1 LKDLFYDGVLVVK
14 LAITQSILVILSGI
28 YAIRAS
34 WFIFSG
40 IFSPLTPVAAIVL
53 VLCITL
59 FHRPPIETGIW
70 LYVVLVG
77 CVVGA
82 IANGMLLFST
92 HEAYSNLTNRA
103 FSIISVVSWVCLCV
117 IYIPILIRSGV
128 SAQ

>member
-1 LKDLFYDGVLVVK
+1 MK
-14 LAITQSILVILSGI
+14 LAITQSILVIFSGI

-59 FHRPPIETGIW
+59 FHRPPIEPGIW

-77 CVVGA
+77 CVIGA
-82 IANGMLLFST
+82 IANSILFFSS
-92 HEAYSNLTNRA
+92 HEGSNPTNRA
-103 FSIISVVSWVCLCV
+103 FSVISVVSWVFLCA
-117 IYIPILIRSGV
+117 IYAPVLIRSGV
-128 SAQ
+128 STQ